1 MVFPC
6 FFFKTCGSNHVFG
19 QIHMLFFLDRLYSNC
34 LHPRNWRVWSSK
46 WPTFVFTNLLP
57 TYHCGEWRHI
67 FVQPP
72 APLELN
78 LFQPRSKAYVDYK
91 MTFTKNWME
100 CKDYIKGVWAAFTV
114 PVVKLV
120 NNEGWTQF
128 FYIRRFNQLPF
139 LGVIRLISLHKN
151 LNISPWWR

>member
-78 LFQPRSKAYVDYK
+78 FFSTQ
-91 MTFTKNWME
+91 
-100 CKDYIKGVWAAFTV
+100 IQGVRGLQNDFHK
-114 PVVKLV
+114 KLDGMQRLHKRCLGSV
-120 NNEGWTQF
+120 HGACGETGEQWRLDAVF

-139 LGVIRLISLHKN
+139 FGCDKIDKSTQE
-151 LNISPWWR
+151 S